1 MTYTYIHIITYTRV
15 HSFVSFPSR
24 LLACSVGVRES
35 RTGRERDFSVSL
47 KSPVFVLIRREIIR
61 TNQDERL
68 VKQTSRF
75 RAREMV
81 DDA

>member
-24 LLACSVGVRES
+24 LLVRVGES